1 MKAVEKC
8 ILVLAANPTGT
19 DRFELEQEAETIERQ
34 LQQGRYGK
42 DYIVRIEQ
50 GSKIEDLAGYL
61 STHRPTIVHV
71 VGHGSAT
78 GEILIENDR
87 QELEPVALS
96 TLVEL
101 FTSVEQKIECLV
113 LNSCF
118 SVQMADALI
127 KYIPC
132 TIGIDE
138 EIDELTVVT
147 FTSEFYR
154 GLATGKGYYKA
165 FELGRAQVRST
176 ELVDVDLP
184 CFITCDRTLLNAP
197 DKALG
202 RIVRSLNHKPATPT
216 PIRYPLWFGTNRQ
229 PIDRSDLSKGFSGD
243 LDDQIHYGRYDAIV
257 SRYHQI
263 ASTGSSFRAE
273 FTAKIDCQIQRAGLV
288 FGRNEQR
295 NSLRQMAAEDFW
307 ANVQATLAQKNE
319 RERMA
324 LVFIHGHNVS
334 FDAAA
339 HCAAQIG
346 CDLGIPGMTAF
357 YSWPS
362 KARLVDYTADE
373 QSIQA
378 SENQLVEFLTNFV
391 AQSHADRVHII
402 AHSMGNR
409 GLLRSLQRIATQFQ
423 GQNQLPFGQIFLA
436 APDEDPNVLRDLAP
450 TFETIAERTTL
461 YLSDPTKAHVTSE
474 WIHHQNPRVGLLSP
488 MTLPGIDTVNVG
500 NTDLS
505 LFGHG
510 YFSADRDVLA
520 DMNELLYAN
529 TSPERRFGL
538 QTVTTASDRYWMIG

>member
-1 MKAVEKC
+1 MEVKAVEKC
-8 ILVLAANPTGT
+8 ILVLAADPRGT
-19 DRFELEQEAETIERQ
+19 ARFELEQEAATIERQ

-61 STHRPTIVHV
+61 SKYRPIIVHV

-78 GEILIENDR
+78 GEILLENDR
-87 QELEPVALS
+87 QELEPVTAA
-96 TLVEL
+96 TIVKL
-101 FTSVEQKIECLV
+101 FTAVEQQIECVL

-118 SVQMADALI
+118 SVEMADALI
-127 KYIPC
+127 GYIPC

-138 EIDELTVVT
+138 EIEDPTIGT

-154 GLATGKGYYKA
+154 GLGTGKGYYKA
-165 FELGRAQVRST
+165 FELGRAQARST

-184 CFITCDRTLLNAP
+184 CFITGDRTLLNAP
-197 DKALG
+197 DKPLG
-202 RIVRSLNHKPATPT
+202 KFVRSLKQQPVAPT
-216 PIRYPLWFGTNRQ
+216 PIRYPLWYGTNRK
-229 PIDRSDLSKGFSGD
+229 PIDLNDLTKGFSGD
-243 LDDQIHYGRYDAIV
+243 LDDRIHYGSCDVIV

-263 ASTGSSFRAE
+263 GSIGSSLSKGASL
-273 FTAKIDCQIQRAGLV
+273 G
-288 FGRNEQR
+288 FGYDDRNR
-295 NSLRQMAAEDFW
+295 LNQMAAGDFW
-307 ANVQATLAQKNE
+307 ANVQANLAQRNE

-324 LVFIHGHNVS
+324 VVFIHGYNVS

-339 HCAAQIG
+339 NCAAQIG

-362 KARLVDYTADE
+362 KAKLVDYMADE
-373 QSIQA
+373 VSIQA
-378 SENQLVEFLTNFV
+378 SENQLAQFLTDFV
-391 AQSHADRVHII
+391 AQSHAERVHII

-423 GQNQLPFGQIFLA
+423 GRNQLPFGQIFLA
-436 APDEDPNVLRDLAP
+436 APDEDPGVLRDLAY
-450 TFETIAERTTL
+450 TFETIADRTTL
-461 YLSDPTKAHVTSE
+461 YLSDRDKALGTSE
-474 WIHHQNPRVGLLSP
+474 WIHHQHPRKLLSP
-488 MTLPGIDTVNVG
+488 MTIVPGIDTVNVG

-510 YFSADRDVLA
+510 YFRADRDVLA
-520 DMNELLYAN
+520 DMNELLCAN

-538 QTVTTASDRYWMIG
+538 QTIITATDDRYWMMK

>member
-1 MKAVEKC
+1 MEVKAVEKC
-8 ILVLAANPTGT
+8 ILVLAADPRGT
-19 DRFELEQEAETIERQ
+19 ARFELEQEAATIERQ
-34 LQQGRYGK
+34 LEQGRYGK

-61 STHRPTIVHV
+61 SKYRPIIVHI

-78 GEILIENDR
+78 GEILLENDR
-87 QELEPVALS
+87 QELEAVTA
-96 TLVEL
+96 TKIVKL
-101 FTSVEQKIECLV
+101 FTSVEQQIECLL

-118 SVQMADALI
+118 SAEMADVLI
-127 KYIPC
+127 AHIPC

-138 EIDELTVVT
+138 EIDDPTIET

-165 FELGRAQVRST
+165 FELGRARTRST
-176 ELVDVDLP
+176 ELVDVNLP
-184 CFITCDRTLLNAP
+184 CFITSDRTLLNAP
-197 DKALG
+197 DKVLG
-202 RIVRSLNHKPATPT
+202 KVVRSLKPEPLAPT
-216 PIRYPLWFGTNRQ
+216 PIKYPLWYGTNRK
-229 PIDRSDLSKGFSGD
+229 PIDINDPSKGFSGD
-243 LDDQIHYGRYDAIV
+243 LDDRIHYGSCDVIV

-263 ASTGSSFRAE
+263 GSTRDS
-273 FTAKIDCQIQRAGLV
+273 QRAGL
-288 FGRNEQR
+288 GWRYDDRNR
-295 NSLRQMAAEDFW
+295 LNQMAAGDFW

-324 LVFIHGHNVS
+324 LVFIHGYNVS

-339 HCAAQIG
+339 KSAAQIG

-362 KARLVDYTADE
+362 KARLVDYIADE

-378 SENQLVEFLTNFV
+378 SENQLAEFLTDFV
-391 AQSHADRVHII
+391 AQSHAERVHII

-409 GLLRSLQRIATQFQ
+409 GLWRSLQRIASRFQ
-423 GQNQLPFGQIFLA
+423 GQNHLPFGQIFLA
-436 APDEDPNVLRDLAP
+436 APDEDPGLLRDLAP
-450 TFETIAERTTL
+450 TFETIADRTTL
-461 YLSDPTKAHVTSE
+461 YLSGRDKALGSSE
-474 WIHHQNPRVGLLSP
+474 WIHHQHPRVELLSP
-488 MTLPGIDTVNVG
+488 MTIVPGIDTVNVS

-505 LFGHG
+505 LFGNG

-529 TSPERRFGL
+529 TSPERRYGL
-538 QTVTTASDRYWMIG
+538 QTVTTATDRYWMIG